1 MVLELK
7 TYKPGTRHALFVFF
21 RPESVWVQWFKEVI
35 LKGSVHNYWT
45 TPTRQSYSWL
55 VNKLLKLK
63 SVVFPL
69 IKLRLQNGETTR
81 FWSDNW
87 TPFGDL
93 RTYLSATNSRM
104 GISLDATVSSL
115 LVDGTWSLPP
125 ARSEAQVELYSYLTT
140 IQLAPTQDYYEWE
153 INGQVYTS
161 YKTGQLYDYLCEPRP
176 DVFWH
181 KAVWISRAI
190 PLHNFHAWLVVQN
203 RIPTRDRLISW
214 GLQVPS
220 LCLLCNQTDESRDHL
235 YWDCGYAF
243 DLWNRVAGRCGIIPQ
258 RNWDNS
264 LNQMLSLSPAASSMR
279 SLTLL
284 GWQASIYWI
293 WNERN
298 NRLHANQFRSLN
310 SLFYII
316 DHQIRNKIQS
326 FRDTNPRRSSQMMQ
340 RWFG

>member
-87 TPFGDL
+87 TPLGEL
-93 RTYLSATNSRM
+93 RTYLSATSSRM
-104 GISLDATVSSL
+104 GIPLHAIVSSL

-125 ARSEAQVELYSYLTT
+125 AHSEAQVELYSYLTT
-140 IQLAPTQDYYEWE
+140 IQLAPSQDYYEWE
-153 INGQVYTS
+153 INGQVYTT

-176 DVFWH
+176 NVFWH

-190 PLHNFHAWLVVQN
+190 PRHNFHAWLVVLN
-203 RIPTRDRLISW
+203 RIPTRDRLINW
-214 GLQVPS
+214 GIQVDDR
-220 LCLLCNQTDESRDHL
+220 CLLCNSNQESRDHL
-235 YWDCGYAF
+235 FFTCNYSYE
-243 DLWNRVAGRCGIIPQ
+243 LWQIIAKRLQLLPQ
-258 RNWDNS
+258 RDW
-264 LNQMLSLSPAASSMR
+264 QRSPTYKYFQDRGSD
-279 SLTLL
+279 LQTI
-284 GWQASIYWI
+284 G
-293 WNERN
+293 
-298 NRLHANQFRSLN
+298 
-310 SLFYII
+310 
-316 DHQIRNKIQS
+316 
-326 FRDTNPRRSSQMMQ
+326 
-340 RWFG
+340 